1 MAVIKKPKGK
11 GVGQKILDHFNPFS
25 DKYAKTDTTKG
36 SSSVEQCVKSGGT
49 WKGGKCQMKGKGKTL
64 LEKQVKEAGV
74 FEGNRVPGQKYPKPT

>member
-1 MAVIKKPKGK
+1 MAEGK

-49 WKGGKCQMKGKGKTL
+49 WKGGKCQMKGKGLKEGETL
-64 LEKQVKEAGV
+64 IEKQVRDAGV
-74 FEGNRVPGQKYPKPT
+74 FEGRLPGQNYPKPT

>member
-1 MAVIKKPKGK
+1 MAVIKKSKGK
-11 GVGQKILDHFNPFS
+11 GVGQKILDHLNPFS

-74 FEGNRVPGQKYPKPT
+74 FEGRLPGQKYPKPT